1 MNGIG
6 GHGAGGDLMKA
17 ALRQM
22 QANQER
28 LGAKPS
34 GAEDAASPKF
44 SEVAKKALGEV
55 EDQVEATNTLEK
67 GVIEGRLDIHE
78 VAAQLKETEITFQF
92 ALQVR
97 NKLLDAY
104 REVMRM
110 SV

>member
-1 MNGIG
+1 
-6 GHGAGGDLMKA
+6 MKA

-28 LGAKPS
+28 LGAKPVDAE
-34 GAEDAASPKF
+34 GAESPKF

-55 EDQVEATNTLEK
+55 EGQVEMTNELHE
-67 GVIEGRLDIHE
+67 GVLEGRLDIHE